1 MYGCNELT
9 VHWFKSCLKNR
20 TQRVNLPNTVS
31 NSSTIN
37 HGVPQGSILEPL
49 LFVIYINDLSL
60 QCQYSFVFKYADDTT
75 VCDSGKSVL
84 DIHRSLSYDLLNI
97 EKCCDNN
104 RFAINLNK
112 SSTMV
117 ICCSQKKIS

>member
-37 HGVPQGSILEPL
+37 HGVLQGSILEPL

-75 VCDSGKSVL
+75 VCDSVKSVL
-84 DIHRSLSYDLLNI
+84 DTHRSLSYDLLNI

-112 SSTMV
+112 SSTKV